1 MNFFEHQDKARR
13 TTLWLVLLFGVAVL
27 LLISLTSALLLLV
40 FNGGELP
47 GITRPFYAGDW
58 KLVIN
63 VSMTVLLIVV
73 FGSLFRHLQ
82 LSGGGKVVAEAL
94 GGRQILPDTQDTE
107 ERRLLNLVEEM
118 AIASGMPVPPVYLI
132 QDPAINAFAAGYTL
146 QDAVIGV
153 TSGALQQLNREE
165 LQGVI
170 AHEFSHIHN
179 GDMRLNIRLVALLNG
194 ILIIALGGRLL
205 LHSASHRGL
214 RSSRSSHN
222 NKGAAAILGLGLA
235 LMLLGYI
242 GLLFGKL
249 IKAAVS
255 RQREFLADASAVQ
268 FTRNPEGIAGAL
280 RKIAG
285 YPEQSRLQSGQAEEF
300 SHLFFSNAVS
310 RSFAGLLATHPPL
323 DERIARLQPQRRR
336 SSAPAASTSTA
347 PSAANLSGFA
357 GQQMQVSSSALQ
369 ASVDQWQEP
378 NQQQLDTAR
387 CLLANIPDALR
398 DAAHEPW
405 SARAVI
411 YGLLLSD
418 QQVIREQ
425 QRQALAEQAAPDTYA
440 ELLKLLPNFAELPTS
455 SHLPLAETCVPALK
469 QMTREQTRVFNSC
482 MLLLIRAD
490 QQLSLKEWCLARL
503 LQYQLSATAN
513 RKRQNRHLHESGEA
527 LGRLLS
533 MMAYAGQT
541 DEKLAALA
549 FTAACQELQLT
560 ELQLLPK
567 RQLSYRLL
575 DEALAELLL
584 IKPLQKPRLLKA
596 LARCIEADGQISQ
609 EQADLFRLLGS
620 ALDCPLPP
628 LDNRLNHPA

>member
-107 ERRLLNLVEEM
+107 ERQLLNLVEEM

-146 QDAVIGV
+146 QDAVVGI

-205 LHSASHRGL
+205 LHSASRRSFRTSRDNRGA
-214 RSSRSSHN
+214 
-222 NKGAAAILGLGLA
+222 GVVIGVGLA

-285 YPEQSRLQSGQAEEF
+285 YPDQSRLQSGQAEEF

-310 RSFAGLLATHPPL
+310 RSFSGLLATHPPL
-323 DERIARLQPQRRR
+323 DERIARLQPHLRRWKAPSQ
-336 SSAPAASTSTA
+336 SSGTTATASTTA
-347 PSAANLSGFA
+347 GISGFA
-357 GQQMQVSSSALQ
+357 AGQTGVSGETLQ
-369 ASVDQWQEP
+369 QAVDQWQEP
-378 NQQQLDTAR
+378 DQQQLDTAR
-387 CLLANIPDALR
+387 RLLAEIPEVLKE
-398 DAAHEPW
+398 AAHEPW

-418 QQVIREQ
+418 QLAIREQ
-425 QRQALAEQAAPDTYA
+425 QLQALAEQAAPDTYA
-440 ELLKLLPNFAELPTS
+440 ELLKLLPDFTELPTS
-455 SHLPLAETCVPALK
+455 SHLPLAEICVPALK
-469 QMTREQTRVFNSC
+469 QMTAEQARVFNTC

-490 QQLSLKEWCLARL
+490 QQVSLKEWCLARL
-503 LQYQLSATAN
+503 LQYHLRPQAN
-513 RKRQNRHLHESGEA
+513 RKRQNRNLHESAEA
-527 LGRLLS
+527 LNRLLS
-533 MMAYAGQT
+533 MMAYAGQS
-541 DEKLAALA
+541 DEHEAEAAFA
-549 FTAACQELQLT
+549 AACRELQRT
-560 ELQLLPK
+560 DLQLLPEQ
-567 RQLSYRLL
+567 QLSYRLL
-575 DEALAELLL
+575 DEALTELLQ

-596 LARCIEADGQISQ
+596 MARCIEADGRISQ
-609 EQADLFRLLGS
+609 QQADLFRLLG
-620 ALDCPLPP
+620 ATLDCPLPP
-628 LDNRLNHPA
+628 LQVTNPKG